1 MLLVRKAAKRVRI
14 MGCKKALRIGVFLA
28 AIGLA
33 GCSAGTTNRRR
44 AAPSEPAVSAEGQ
57 ATNLRCQAGE
67 NQACAALGRMYL
79 RGLGAT
85 RSLDAAETTL
95 QRPCEAGI
103 ADACADLGEVYI
115 ERREKTDALPKA
127 ARLFQIACDRGSA
140 KGCARLGR
148 SLLFGVGVDTNQAR
162 AIELLD
168 TVCKRGEPEAC
179 VSLGGFYMGAGGAR
193 RDYATALR
201 LFEQAVANGGGHG
214 TLAVMYWNGYG
225 VERDLEHARML
236 LEVGCQ
242 QGDALACLN
251 LGIMCQLGEGGEP
264 DHDAALAHFQRACE
278 LGAERGCIA
287 EDAE

>member
-1 MLLVRKAAKRVRI
+1 ML
-14 MGCKKALRIGVFLA
+14 
-28 AIGLA
+28 
-33 GCSAGTTNRRR
+33 
-44 AAPSEPAVSAEGQ
+44 
-57 ATNLRCQAGE
+57 
-67 NQACAALGRMYL
+67 Y
-79 RGLGAT
+79 
-85 RSLDAAETTL
+85 
-95 QRPCEAGI
+95 
-103 ADACADLGEVYI
+103 EVI
-115 ERREKTDALPKA
+115 T
-127 ARLFQIACDRGSA
+127 A

-225 VERDLEHARML
+225 VERDPEHARML

-242 QGDALACLN
+242 QGVV
-251 LGIMCQLGEGGEP
+251 
-264 DHDAALAHFQRACE
+264 
-278 LGAERGCIA
+278 
-287 EDAE
+287 